1 MILVVHVDEHT
12 EGLKEKLTFM
22 SIPFD
27 DEPSL
32 AVPVKAKLPHG
43 SILSQAL
50 NFRQAIISAKRD
62 ADTRSGRYCNGLIM
76 SGVRPSAMLFQA
88 SSDGLLGIECRNKC

>member
-12 EGLKEKLTFM
+12 EGLKEKLTFI

-32 AVPVKAKLPHG
+32 ALPVNVKLPHG

-50 NFRQAIISAKRD
+50 KFKQAIISANRD
-62 ADTRSGRYCNGLIM
+62 ADT
-76 SGVRPSAMLFQA
+76 
-88 SSDGLLGIECRNKC
+88 